1 MKRTFKKAI
10 AVFLVVA
17 MLLCAAPLN
26 GVVGMGFS
34 DCLRF
39 YSKAAEESGIISGDC
54 DNLTWSFDELTG
66 ELTINGSGKMPNWPN
81 YSDVP
86 WYSFK
91 SAIKSV
97 IIGDGVTSIGK
108 YAFYYYD
115 SLENVT
121 IPDSVTSIEFGAF
134 CYCKNLVN
142 IAIPDSVTNI
152 RDYAFSHCTNLESAK
167 IGNGLKYIGYAA
179 FEYCVSFSNIVIP
192 DGVTYINQYAFSFCE
207 SLGIITIADSVTEI
221 GYAAFVGCNDI
232 TDVYY
237 MGSEKQ
243 WNKIKSGDFNNN
255 LLGATIHYG
264 HIHSMDTIE
273 ESAASTCT
281 EKGYKKGTC
290 ICEYKYTEELPL
302 LEHDIVIDKAVE
314 ATCTETGLTEGQHCS
329 RCDNATIEQEVVPAL
344 NHKDTLIQVD
354 AKAATCTES
363 GWDTYEYCTACDYTT
378 YVEKKALK
386 HDIIIDEA
394 VDSTCSETGL
404 TQGQHC
410 SRCDDMTIEQE
421 VVPTKPHN
429 HTAMYDSVKHWK
441 ECVCDS
447 KIEEENHSFI
457 DGNICSCGYERT
469 IDVTI
474 AIKNNNGSRTINYGE
489 TLELTAIVGDIA
501 NVPEKA
507 VIVWYIDGI
516 EKGEG
521 ETFRVKFESGTKTI
535 EVKLVDENGVVYQDT
550 TKSEISD
557 SENITVKA
565 GFFQKFISFFKNLF
579 KISRIILQ
587 SI

>member
-1 MKRTFKKAI
+1 MKRMFKKVI
-10 AVFLVVA
+10 AVVMIVA
-17 MLLCAAPLN
+17 MLLCVAPLN
-26 GVVGMGFS
+26 GFVGVGLTNFFNFEAEAAS
-34 DCLRF
+34 
-39 YSKAAEESGIISGDC
+39 YSGTCG
-54 DNLTWSFDELTG
+54 DNLIWSFDESTS
-66 ELTINGSGKMPNWPN
+66 ELVISGTGKMTNWPN

-108 YAFYYYD
+108 YAFHYHEN
-115 SLENVT
+115 LENVT
-121 IPDSVTSIEFGAF
+121 ISDSVTSIGDGAF
-134 CYCKNLVN
+134 SDCDNLVM
-142 IAIPDSVTNI
+142 IMIPS
-152 RDYAFSHCTNLESAK
+152 
-167 IGNGLKYIGYAA
+167 G
-179 FEYCVSFSNIVIP
+179 VI
-192 DGVTYINQYAFSFCE
+192 YINQYAFASCGN
-207 SLGIITIADSVTEI
+207 LKIIIISNSITDI
-221 GYAAFVGCNDI
+221 GYAAFDGCYDI

-243 WNKIKSGDFNNN
+243 WNEIKSGDFNNN
-255 LLGATIHYG
+255 LLGATIHYS

-329 RCDNATIEQEVVPAL
+329 RCDTATIEQEVVPAL
-344 NHKDTLIQVD
+344 NHKDTLVKVD
-354 AKAATCTES
+354 AKSPTCTEI

-489 TLELTAIVGDIA
+489 TLELTAIVADIA

-557 SENITVKA
+557 NENITIKA
-565 GFFQKFISFFKNLF
+565 GFFQKLISFFKDLF
-579 KISRIILQ
+579 KVSRIILQ
-587 SI
+587 SM